1 MLLVAAM
8 WLAPPSA
15 KEDGRT
21 RGPAKTAPPAA
32 GKPGAP
38 ADAHLVDWIVAVV
51 DKEVVTRSELVSEAR
66 IALAYRGG
74 ETSEEAALD
83 EEFLRDFRDY
93 LINQILIADQA
104 RRLGAAE
111 ISEEEVG
118 AELERFAT
126 GFRSVAA
133 YEAFLRRYDIAL
145 ESLRGVLRR
154 DLRNARFI
162 DQRMRARLL
171 ASEDDPDRDAQY
183 VKALERWLAE
193 LRDTAEIRLP
203 GKHGELEVQDARRDP
218 QRDRR

>member
-1 MLLVAAM
+1 MTWLVAAL
-8 WLAPPSA
+8 LAATPV
-15 KEDGRT
+15 DG
-21 RGPAKTAPPAA
+21 
-32 GKPGAP
+32 
-38 ADAHLVDWIVAVV
+38 HLVDWIVAVV

-111 ISEEEVG
+111 ISEEEVSV
-118 AELERFAT
+118 EIDRFAS

-145 ESLRGVLRR
+145 ETLRGVLRR

-171 ASEDDPDRDAQY
+171 ASENDPERDAQY
-183 VKALERWLAE
+183 VKALERWLTE
-193 LRDTAEIRLP
+193 LRDAAEVRLP
-203 GKHGELEVQDARRDP
+203 GKNGELEVQDARRDP
-218 QRDRR
+218 QSRKR